1 MSPWKKKSNFTV
13 VRKMQIKTAVRYRC
27 TPTRTS
33 AIKKPSVS
41 TGCGLW
47 SRIHHSPAAGS
58 IHGPTT
64 HKTRSTTPGNEART
78 PHAAGRV
85 HLQSAA
91 RRHRTARR
99 GTPPTRKV
107 QKRKPREPERR
118 WVPGRVRAARP
129 GTGGQG
135 TVPEM
140 FQNSLVAV
148 APHVYTPAGAPEGSL
163 PNGKETWLRR
173 HSTPK
178 KLGTAKG
185 QQAKTLNMQPGGSSG
200 RRLPRPQSCSNNK
213 NQPPRPSAAKPSESL
228 QHSKHTAAQP
238 GCQAT

>member
-1 MSPWKKKSNFTV
+1 MEPNPPQPRSREHPRAHDAQNTEHHPWK
-13 VRKMQIKTAVRYRC
+13 
-27 TPTRTS
+27 
-33 AIKKPSVS
+33 
-41 TGCGLW
+41 
-47 SRIHHSPAAGS
+47 
-58 IHGPTT
+58 
-64 HKTRSTTPGNEART
+64 RSTTTTRRRARALAKRC
-78 PHAAGRV
+78 AATQD
-85 HLQSAA
+85 HT
-91 RRHRTARR
+91 H
-99 GTPPTRKV
+99 GTPTRKV